1 MRRLMLT
8 AGQRARLDLAG
19 AARDPL
25 LAILVALM
33 PLATLVFAE
42 DGTPAVVIAGLP
54 AITAGVVAGLLM
66 VVLVARERFDG
77 TLTRLR
83 ALPRGIAGYIVG
95 RTAAMLALVLIAAIA
110 TIAAASVAA
119 DMALPTALGDWTAIT
134 AGVVMGAVAWAVIGI
149 VAAAVLPSG
158 NPMGAGS
165 MLAQTV
171 ILGILFA
178 SANFQPVDELSA
190 LTRAAVLALPSFWSG
205 HLVRQGLLGD
215 AGAVDEP
222 GGVWQPELALAIIVA
237 WIVIGGLLAAWLLRR
252 GARRGDGRPV
262 TPTGRPVG

>member
-1 MRRLMLT
+1 MRRLILT
-8 AGQRARLDLAG
+8 AGQRARLDLSG

-25 LAILVALM
+25 IAILVALM

-42 DGTPAVVIAGLP
+42 HRTPAVVLAGLP

-83 ALPRGIAGYIVG
+83 ALPRGISCYVIG
-95 RTAAMLALVLIAAIA
+95 RTATMLALVLIAAIA

-119 DMALPTALGDWTAIT
+119 DMPLPTALSDWTAIA
-134 AGVVMGAVAWAVIGI
+134 AGIVLSAVAWAVIGI

-178 SANFQPVDELSA
+178 SAGFQPADDRST
-190 LTRAAVLALPSFWSG
+190 LTRAAVLTLPSFWSG

-215 AGAVDEP
+215 EGALDEP
-222 GGVWQPELALAIIVA
+222 GGEWQPGLALAIIVA

-252 GARRGDGRPV
+252 GARRGDGRPI
-262 TPTGRPVG
+262 TTTGGASA